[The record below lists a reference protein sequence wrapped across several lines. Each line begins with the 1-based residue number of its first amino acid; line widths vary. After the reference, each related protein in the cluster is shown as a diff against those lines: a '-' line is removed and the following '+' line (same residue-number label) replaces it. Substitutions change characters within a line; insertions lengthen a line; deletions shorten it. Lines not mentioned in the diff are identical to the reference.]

1 MTVFLLSLLS
11 KSILLY
17 LAEFFFV
24 YSVILYR
31 LEFVQA
37 SKYSIYLFDKVTAI
51 YAQKSVTQ
59 LEK

>member
-1 MTVFLLSLLS
+1 MAIFLLSLLS
-11 KSILLY
+11 KSVLLY

-37 SKYSIYLFDKVTAI
+37 SKYSMYLFDKVTAV
-51 YAQKSVTQ
+51 YAQKSVTPAH
-59 LEK
+59 K